1 MPNYPT
7 SYYKKIRGNQRRH
20 FVTYQEEDGDKVITF
35 SVKAHSLSEASALT
49 IQFIEANKLNKSPN
63 GYALTPKVS
72 AEKADYEI

>member
-1 MPNYPT
+1 MANYPT

-20 FVTYQEEDGDKVITF
+20 LVIYQDEDGGKVITF

-49 IQFIEANKLNKSPN
+49 IQFIEANKLHKSPN